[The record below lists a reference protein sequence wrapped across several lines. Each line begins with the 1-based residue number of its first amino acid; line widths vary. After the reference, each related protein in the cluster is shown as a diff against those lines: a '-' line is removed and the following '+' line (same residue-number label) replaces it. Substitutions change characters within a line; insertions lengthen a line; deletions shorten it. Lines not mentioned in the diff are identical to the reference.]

1 MNRGVAGILGYFGLW
16 WLTTSVLAWPVA
28 RAVEAIA
35 PGVFPFSRIFGRVEL
50 GVALVFAV
58 GLMRWWGEN
67 PRRWLDVGRWRTELG
82 RLGMWACV
90 GFIMVG
96 VVVAVQW
103 VLGVRSWGGWPGVE
117 VWAGAVG
124 TGLAVGILEEAFFR
138 GVLGLAWWRAVGER
152 GVGVAIFVGAII
164 FAAAHFIRPGPGLGG
179 EAGWAEGFLAWGR
192 LELWSGS
199 SHLWKFAGLVLMGLI
214 LARVVWNEKT
224 LAGAIGLHA
233 GWVAGLRWA
242 ESGWPVVPAAV
253 AGWWGPSLAEGPLPF
268 LLLLVVAFWL
278 WGRPIRARLA

>member
-1 MNRGVAGILGYFGLW
+1 
-16 WLTTSVLAWPVA
+16 
-28 RAVEAIA
+28 
-35 PGVFPFSRIFGRVEL
+35 
-50 GVALVFAV
+50 VALVFAV

-67 PRRWLDVGRWRTELG
+67 PRKWLDVGRWRTELG
-82 RLGMWACV
+82 RFGMWVSV
-90 GFIMVG
+90 GLIMVG

-103 VLGVRSWGGWPGVE
+103 VLGVRGWGGWPGLE

-124 TGLAVGILEEAFFR
+124 TGLAVGILEEFFFR

-152 GVGVAIFVGAII
+152 GVGVAIFVGAVI

-179 EAGWAEGFLAWGR
+179 EVGWAEGFLAWGR

-199 SHLWKFAGLVLMGLI
+199 SHLWKLAGLILMGLI

-242 ESGWPVVPAAV
+242 ESGWPAVPAAV

>member
-103 VLGVRSWGGWPGVE
+103 VLGVRSWGGWPELE

-152 GVGVAIFVGAII
+152 GVGVAMFVD
-164 FAAAHFIRPGPGLGG
+164 RK
-179 EAGWAEGFLAWGR
+179 
-192 LELWSGS
+192 S
-199 SHLWKFAGLVLMGLI
+199 
-214 LARVVWNEKT
+214 VV
-224 LAGAIGLHA
+224 
-233 GWVAGLRWA
+233 
-242 ESGWPVVPAAV
+242 
-253 AGWWGPSLAEGPLPF
+253 
-268 LLLLVVAFWL
+268 
-278 WGRPIRARLA
+278 